1 MNETEPTEQLSPIF
15 EGSLD
20 AANKAARYL
29 KTVGI
34 PHEVN
39 IAAGNHPDS

>member
-1 MNETEPTEQLSPIF
+1 MNKTEPTEQLSPVF

-20 AANKAARYL
+20 EANKAARHL
-29 KTVGI
+29 KSVRI